1 MNTAPLY
8 RQLAGHYRQAI
19 QQGAL
24 PIGDRL
30 PSVRNLMRTH
40 QVSLSTALQACREL
54 EGEGWLEARPRS
66 GYFVRTP
73 RRHEMPPA
81 REPAIP
87 ARLDPAAYV
96 GVHSRISEF
105 VSRTNACVGGVN
117 LAVAVAAP
125 EHYPEAALRQ
135 AVVRAARLHGDVLC
149 TPVPTHGHIALRTAL
164 ARRAYDQGMTPS
176 ADDVIVTHGCTEA
189 LNIALRTVTSP
200 GDTVAVE
207 SPTYHGLLQV
217 LETLGLRALEVP
229 TSPQS
234 GLSVEALE
242 LAFLTQPG
250 IRAVVAVPNMQNP
263 LGSIMPEADKQ
274 RLVALCERH
283 GVPLIED
290 DTYGLLADD
299 ERPQRTLKSWD
310 KTGNVI
316 YCASLHKTL
325 APGMRLGWMMGGRW
339 QNRAQMLKYANSRPN
354 EALGQIAVAAFLDS
368 RGYDRHLATLRRALR
383 QQRERIAEAVARHF
397 PQGTR
402 LSVPAGGMLLW
413 VELPDAIP
421 SQQVFEQALAQGIRF
436 CPGTLFSNAG
446 RSDHFIRL
454 SCGAPVTPDV
464 EAAVRTIG
472 KIVGDV
478 GWAPISPAGGG
489 ARRG

>member
-1 MNTAPLY
+1 METAPLY
-8 RQLAGHYRQAI
+8 RRIAGHYRQAI

-24 PIGDRL
+24 PAGERL

-73 RRHEMPPA
+73 RRMGMPPA
-81 REPAIP
+81 REPGIP
-87 ARLDPAAYV
+87 VRLDPAQYV
-96 GVHSRISEF
+96 GVHARISDF
-105 VSRTNACVGGVN
+105 VSRTNACAQAVN

-125 EHYPEAALRQ
+125 ELYPGAALRQ
-135 AVVRAARLHGDVLC
+135 AVVRAARQQGQILC
-149 TPVPTHGHIALRTAL
+149 EQPPAYGHPALRAAL

-176 ADDVIVTHGCTEA
+176 ADDVVITHGCTEA
-189 LNIALRTVTSP
+189 LNIALRAVTSP

-242 LAFLTQPG
+242 LAFHTQPG
-250 IRAVVAVPNMQNP
+250 VRAVVAVPNMQNP
-263 LGSIMPEADKQ
+263 LGSIMPDADKQ

-290 DTYGLLADD
+290 DTYGLLGDD
-299 ERPQRTLKSWD
+299 ARPQRTLKSWD
-310 KTGNVI
+310 TTGNVI

-339 QNRAQMLKYANSRPN
+339 QVRVQMLKYANSRPN
-354 EALGQIAVAAFLDS
+354 EALAQIAVAGFLES
-368 RGYDRHLATLRRALR
+368 RAYDRHLDRLRRALR
-383 QQRERIAEAVARHF
+383 QQRERMAEAVARYF
-397 PQGTR
+397 PAGTR

-413 VELPDAIP
+413 VELPEATP
-421 SQQVFEQALAQGIRF
+421 SHPVFERALAEEIRVM
-436 CPGTLFSNAG
+436 PGTLFSNAG

-454 SCGAPVTPDV
+454 SCGAPVTPRV
-464 EAAVRTIG
+464 EAAVRSLG
-472 KIVGDV
+472 RIVGEV
-478 GWAPISPAGGG
+478 
-489 ARRG
+489 ARAEGRR